1 MNKAMKT
8 LNPSGMSRKLLALAF
23 ALFALFAV
31 NPAFAQD
38 EEGSEGGS
46 DSGSATGDSDEGKGK
61 MIIGVRTGATYN
73 KFIMSGQETDASS
86 KRRVGFAAGVFFSYA
101 LNQWVAIS
109 PEVMFSHANA
119 RRVDYQ
125 DFIQY
130 GKADYTLQ
138 NLQVNLLADVRMP
151 VISVYK
157 WKFYAG
163 PSLDFNM
170 AANANFEGRLAGST
184 AEIPPLKYDIQATEE
199 FKGMDWGVIVG
210 TGLDFDMKLG
220 TLKVD
225 ARYRAGLTDIN
236 NVNHQ
241 QNFILEN
248 RTMHTSNFQFL
259 VGFGLNL

>member
-61 MIIGVRTGATYN
+61 MIIGVRAGATYN

-125 DFIQY
+125 DYLQY

-170 AANANFEGRLAGST
+170 ASNAHFEGRLVGST
-184 AEIPPLKYDIQATEE
+184 AEIPPLKYDIASTNE

-225 ARYRAGLTDIN
+225 ARYRAGLSDIN

-259 VGFGLNL
+259 VGFGINL